1 MTGPTT
7 RLTPESAPWLFAAP
21 AQAVFAM
28 LAGGGFE
35 GRAVGGAV
43 RNALIGEAVSDVDIA
58 TSAPPEEVIRLA
70 ARAGLKAVPT
80 GIAHGTVTV
89 IAQHHP
95 FEVTTLRRDIATF
108 GRHATV
114 AFTDDWAEDAC
125 RRDFTMN
132 ALYCGADGTLHD
144 PVGGLADLEQRRV
157 RFIGDASQRIAE
169 DYLRILR
176 FFRFM
181 AQYGAGAPDGDAL
194 LACVRGRRGL
204 DVLSGERVRQEMV
217 KLTIARG
224 AASAV
229 ATMYDLGLITEVL
242 ASAPSP
248 TVLSRLM
255 IIEAGCG
262 IVPSAMRRLAALLVT
277 TAEHAEAVAGRL
289 KVSNAERDALGL
301 AARPFPP
308 HASDDEIREAVY
320 RHGGEA
326 TLDLVLIAWARQ
338 LAVPADDEDRRRA
351 LDLVRTWPAP
361 RFPLTG
367 ADVVQLGI
375 APGQDV
381 GRFLRAMELRW
392 IASGFRE
399 SRDDLLAALAAAVS
413 SEH

>member
-1 MTGPTT
+1 MTGLPT
-7 RLTPESAPWLFAAP
+7 RLTPQSAPWLFAMP

-43 RNALIGEAVSDVDIA
+43 RNALIGEPVSDVDIA
-58 TSAPPEEVIRLA
+58 TSAPPKEVIRLA
-70 ARAGLKAVPT
+70 EAAGLKAVPT

-95 FEVTTLRRDIATF
+95 FEVTTLRRDLETF

-144 PVGGLADLEQRRV
+144 PVGGLTDLEQRRV

-181 AQYGAGAPDGDAL
+181 AQYGAGAPDADGLA
-194 LACVRGRRGL
+194 ACVRGRRGL

-217 KLTIARG
+217 KLIVARG
-224 AASAV
+224 AASAL
-229 ATMYDLGLITEVL
+229 ATMYDLGLVTEVL

-248 TVLSRLM
+248 TVLARL
-255 IIEAGCG
+255 IAIEAGCR
-262 IVPSAMRRLAALLVT
+262 IAPSAMRRLAVLLVT
-277 TAEHAEAVAGRL
+277 TPEHAEAVAGRL

-301 AARPFPP
+301 AARPFPRQ
-308 HASDDEIREAVY
+308 ASDDEIREAVY
-320 RHGGEA
+320 RFGAEA
-326 TLDLVLIAWARQ
+326 TLDLVLITWARQ
-338 LAVPADDEDRRRA
+338 LTVPIDDNHQRRA
-351 LDLVRTWPAP
+351 LELVQTWPVP

-381 GRFLRAMELRW
+381 GRLLRDMERRW
-392 IASGFRE
+392 IASGFHE
-399 SRDDLLAALAAAVS
+399 SRDDLLAALATAVS
-413 SEH
+413 SAR